1 MNTFINLFSLS
12 HFYFLNFRV
21 LGNLKIKKNP
31 QINLLK
37 EINVVKVSSKQE
49 NSKTKK
55 MPSAVTASDFPIKK
69 INFGAHKPNPNGGF
83 NIDIEVGSKSD
94 EILLQTPK
102 MRCPFGISTDKTNP
116 FKKSIDVSFQGET
129 ESIKAFRKLIETVD
143 DLVID
148 YAHKNS
154 KSFFKQ
160 EYSREVIKAYYCS
173 NIKFSKKEQ
182 YSDSFR
188 SKLLYL
194 KPDESK
200 KRPDGKYLTVFWEK
214 TSGKPIERD
223 ETFLDKGDTVSILIK
238 PTMLWIGNKQFGVQ
252 WICSQVQITKNVRT
266 NGYAFKKTE
275 ESDDEDAEAEA
286 VETAADKISY
296 SGSEEEIEVDA

>member
-1 MNTFINLFSLS
+1 
-12 HFYFLNFRV
+12 
-21 LGNLKIKKNP
+21 
-31 QINLLK
+31 
-37 EINVVKVSSKQE
+37 
-49 NSKTKK
+49 
-55 MPSAVTASDFPIKK
+55 MPSVTAPDFPIKK
-69 INFGAHKPNPNGGF
+69 INFGTHKPNPNGGF
-83 NIDIEVGSKSD
+83 NIEIEVGSKSD
-94 EILLQTPK
+94 EYLLQSPK

-129 ESIKAFRKLIETVD
+129 ENIKTFRKLIESID
-143 DLVID
+143 EMVID

-188 SKLLYL
+188 SKLLFL

-200 KRPDGKYLTVFWEK
+200 KRPNGKYLTVFWEK
-214 TSGKPIERD
+214 TSGNPIERD

-238 PTMLWIGNKQFGVQ
+238 PAMLWIGNKQFGVQ
-252 WICSQVQITKNVRT
+252 WICTQVQVTKNVRT
-266 NGYAFKKTE
+266 TGYAFKKTE
-275 ESDDEDAEAEA
+275 ESDDEDNADEAIQ
-286 VETAADKISY
+286 TAASDAISD